1 MVFRAEKTYKLWP
14 NEKWRDCRVEE
25 IKDLTDL
32 EQAELIA
39 DEFSKVAN
47 EYEPL
52 EADDIE
58 IPSYSE
64 EEIPQFEEKEIEQVL
79 NELDTNKSNTIL
91 QVDRGNG
98 QKYSSWKL

>member
-1 MVFRAEKTYKLWP
+1 MK
-14 NEKWRDCRVEE
+14 NEDIIVDD
-25 IKDLTDL
+25 IKDLTDS

-58 IPSYSE
+58 IPKFSYD
-64 EEIPQFEEKEIEQVL
+64 EIPQFKEKEVELVL
-79 NELDTNKSNTIL
+79 NEMDTNKSNI
-91 QVDRGNG
+91 NG
-98 QKYSSWKL
+98 DFPAKLFKKFSNFWQNQSKIC